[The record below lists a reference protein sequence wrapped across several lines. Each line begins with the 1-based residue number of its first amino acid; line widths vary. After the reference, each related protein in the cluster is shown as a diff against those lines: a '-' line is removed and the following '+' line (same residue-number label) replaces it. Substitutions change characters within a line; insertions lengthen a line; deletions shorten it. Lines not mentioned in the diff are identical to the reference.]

1 MEAEKR
7 DPWNE
12 VAQEG
17 GGGGATAGWTGR
29 CGPGVET
36 LTLFKTKLSDF
47 TIPLRQCEIFRPYL
61 RHLTK
66 IQQRPFADLEF
77 ADYFYFICFVLQKP
91 NNNTSKFILFEP
103 LGHVAI
109 PCLGQKLMK

>member
-7 DPWNE
+7 DPGNE
-12 VAQEG
+12 VAQEE

-29 CGPGVET
+29 CGLGVEI

-61 RHLTK
+61 RP
-66 IQQRPFADLEF
+66 RANVE
-77 ADYFYFICFVLQKP
+77 
-91 NNNTSKFILFEP
+91 SKSNLIRRTYLF
-103 LGHVAI
+103 
-109 PCLGQKLMK
+109 